1 MLTSNELC
9 IVFAVYAVILA
20 VAIIGAVFYLRG
32 DE

>member
-1 MLTSNELC
+1 MLTTNELC
-9 IVFAVYAVILA
+9 IILAAYAVILV